1 MIIFSFML
9 FSDCLECYVLIHFQ
23 ENRDLKVCFK
33 KKAEKNESS
42 VGWIKCLMSSG
53 CVESI
58 ILLFLSKEE
67 ENSVC

>member
-33 KKAEKNESS
+33 KKAEKKREFCGMDKVFN
-42 VGWIKCLMSSG
+42 V
-53 CVESI
+53 
-58 ILLFLSKEE
+58 LLVCRVNNITFLE
-67 ENSVC
+67 